1 MDTNRL
7 LMKALFIVVLFL
19 FSGQLYSQQSDTIPA
34 APQEK
39 VQMIFMDSVKLARK
53 NRLPIP
59 KKALLYSLVLPGSGQ
74 VYNGH
79 WWKAPF
85 AVGAIGG
92 MVYLVQYN
100 NGLYQRLKTALELE
114 LLDEPHEF
122 SDLNLGVNGLR
133 ANRDSYDK
141 NRQLSYVG
149 VVAAY
154 GLVAIE
160 AFVDAHLQNF
170 DISEDLSW
178 RIKPTFQSD
187 PQLGLGGPGIG
198 IVFMVK

>member
-1 MDTNRL
+1 
-7 LMKALFIVVLFL
+7 MKALFIVVLLVFSCSL
-19 FSGQLYSQQSDTIPA
+19 FAQQKDTLPA
-34 APQEK
+34 STAPQEK

-53 NRLPIP
+53 NRLPVP

-74 VYNGH
+74 VYNGR
-79 WWKAPF
+79 WWKAPI

-92 MVYLVQYN
+92 MAYVFSYN
-100 NGLYQRLKTALELE
+100 NGLYRRLKTALELE
-114 LLDEPHEF
+114 LQDQMHEF
-122 SDLNLGVNGLR
+122 SSLNLGENGLR

-141 NRQLSYVG
+141 NRQASLAG
-149 VVAAY
+149 IVAVY

-178 RIKPTFQSD
+178 RIKPTFQTD
-187 PQLGLGGPGIG
+187 PRSGMGGPGIG
-198 IVFMVK
+198 IVFSVR

>member
-1 MDTNRL
+1 
-7 LMKALFIVVLFL
+7 MKALFIVVLTL
-19 FSGQLYSQQSDTIPA
+19 FAYALFAQQKDTLPA
-34 APQEK
+34 ATAPQEK

-53 NRLPIP
+53 NRLPVP

-74 VYNGH
+74 VYNGR
-79 WWKAPF
+79 WWKAPI

-92 MVYLVQYN
+92 MAYVFNNNNNLYL
-100 NGLYQRLKTALELE
+100 RLKAALESE
-114 LLDEPHEF
+114 LQKKTHEF
-122 SDLNLGVNGLR
+122 SKLNLGVNGLR

-141 NRQLSYVG
+141 NRQASLAG
-149 VVAAY
+149 IVAVY

-178 RIKPTFQSD
+178 RIKPIFQTD
-187 PQLGLGGPGIG
+187 PGSGTGGPGVG
-198 IVFMVK
+198 IVFSVR